1 MNIVIYVNFVHF
13 IMADY
18 CILNNCSYICN
29 VFFIVLDLRL
39 KRLEQGVAPF
49 LFLYVPNLGL
59 LLSGIL
65 YLFC

>member
-18 CILNNCSYICN
+18 CILNNCLYICS

-49 LFLYVPNLGL
+49 FVSIGL
-59 LLSGIL
+59 
-65 YLFC
+65 